1 MNPLKQG
8 METDMG
14 FSEESFLPKMHNHE
28 KILDKTRLG
37 LFDKMSDQYSLKGL
51 EGQGRIEKLLQSGKD

>member
-8 METDMG
+8 METDTG
-14 FSEESFLPKMHNHE
+14 FSEESFLPKMRNHE

-37 LFDKMSDQYSLKGL
+37 LFDKMSDQYSLKGP
-51 EGQGRIEKLLQSGKD
+51 EGQGRIEKLLQSGKN